1 LRSQLSPL
9 FCAAN
14 AFGDVEPENKPNEKP
29 AKDIK
34 IINPSFPMMF
44 SPVGAPGAAEKSFAI
59 EVDFKSS
66 PFSQVKSTA

>member
-14 AFGDVEPENKPNEKP
+14 AFEAVKPKSKATDRP
-29 AKDIK
+29 AKYIET
-34 IINPSFPMMF
+34 IRLLLTVF
-44 SPVGAPGAAEKSFAI
+44 SLVGAPGATEKTFAI